1 MITKTQFIR
10 RRGLSPQLTL
20 GLIAGVMLTGIAIN
34 YFTRAATTSTLREL
48 PSPLYGVTADD
59 VSSTSNLVA
68 AAEHFAKKPITR
80 IVFDEGTTPA
90 DYTAAV
96 NQLQPS
102 SYLMGELA
110 DSQYLAAMSTQQ
122 YHDRTANF
130 LAAFGDKLDLW
141 EIGNEVNGDWTGPY
155 ATVSAKITD
164 AYNQVSAAGRRSSLT
179 LWYNPNC
186 AGSTSELGP
195 VEFSQNYVP
204 ATMRTGLNYVFI
216 SYYETQCNNYRPSA
230 ATLTTLFTQLHQLYP
245 NAKLGFGEIGLPNAA
260 TSSTLAK
267 ATDIAT
273 YYYNLSINLS
283 YYVGGYFYWY
293 YAEDAIPYTTK
304 PMWQTLNNLFQTM
317 PVPGTSRTGDVNH
330 DGTVNVFDL
339 STLLSKWQTTDPATD
354 INHDGTVNIF
364 DLSLVLS
371 NWG

>member
-1 MITKTQFIR
+1 
-10 RRGLSPQLTL
+10 
-20 GLIAGVMLTGIAIN
+20 
-34 YFTRAATTSTLREL
+34 
-48 PSPLYGVTADD
+48 
-59 VSSTSNLVA
+59 
-68 AAEHFAKKPITR
+68 
-80 IVFDEGTTPA
+80 
-90 DYTAAV
+90 
-96 NQLQPS
+96 
-102 SYLMGELA
+102 
-110 DSQYLAAMSTQQ
+110 
-122 YHDRTANF
+122 
-130 LAAFGDKLDLW
+130 
-141 EIGNEVNGDWTGPY
+141 
-155 ATVSAKITD
+155 
-164 AYNQVSAAGRRSSLT
+164 
-179 LWYNPNC
+179 
-186 AGSTSELGP
+186 
-195 VEFSQNYVP
+195 
-204 ATMRTGLNYVFI
+204 
-216 SYYETQCNNYRPSA
+216 
-230 ATLTTLFTQLHQLYP
+230 LYP